1 MENFGAFEIMFLVVV
16 LNYFGWAVAFFKN
29 NSEQNKHGFK
39 MANIIMWSF
48 VAFALV
54 CKFCVAQ

>member
-54 CKFCVAQ
+54 CKFCVA

>member
-1 MENFGAFEIMFLVVV
+1 MENFGAFEIMFVVVV

-54 CKFCVAQ
+54 CKFCVA

>member
-1 MENFGAFEIMFLVVV
+1 MENFGAFEIMFVVVV

-29 NSEQNKHGFK
+29 SSEQNKHGFK

-48 VAFALV
+48 VAFSMV
-54 CKFCVAQ
+54 CKFCVA

>member
-1 MENFGAFEIMFLVVV
+1 MENFGAFEIMFVVVV
-16 LNYFGWAVAFFKN
+16 LNYFGWAVAFFNN

-54 CKFCVAQ
+54 CKFCVA

>member
-1 MENFGAFEIMFLVVV
+1 MENFGAFEIMFVVVV

-54 CKFCVAQ
+54 CKICVA

>member
-1 MENFGAFEIMFLVVV
+1 MENFGAFEIMFVVVV